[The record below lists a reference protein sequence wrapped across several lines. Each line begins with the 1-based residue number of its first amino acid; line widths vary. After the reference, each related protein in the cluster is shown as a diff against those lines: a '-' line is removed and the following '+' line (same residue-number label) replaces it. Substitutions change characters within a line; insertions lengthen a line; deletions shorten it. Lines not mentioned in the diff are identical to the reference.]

1 MLNSEPKIIGV
12 VEIPTTIRGHDYFS
26 KEVAIAL
33 PDIPMGRCLAVK
45 FANTEELRVGRKQVL
60 MTCARFY
67 GISRVETGSNETTL
81 YIWMKPQELE
91 LAAKVKK
98 HLFGNEGKVIRD

>member
-1 MLNSEPKIIGV
+1 MLNDPKIIGV

-26 KEVAIAL
+26 KEVAMQL
-33 PDIPMGRCLAVK
+33 PDIQMGHCLAVK

-67 GISRVETGSNETTL
+67 GISRVETGSDETML
-81 YIWMKPQELE
+81 YVWLKPQELE
-91 LAAKVKK
+91 LAGKVKK
-98 HLFGNEGKVIRD
+98 HLFGNEAKVIRD